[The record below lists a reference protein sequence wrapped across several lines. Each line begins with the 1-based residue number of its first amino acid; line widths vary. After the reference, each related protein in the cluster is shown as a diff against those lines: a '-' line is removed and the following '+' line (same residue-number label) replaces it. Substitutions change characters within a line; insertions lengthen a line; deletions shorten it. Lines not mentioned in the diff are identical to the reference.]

1 MVRAIVITGAPGS
14 GKSTVLEALAGLLD
28 NDAVPHAALESE
40 QFAWGYPWLPEEQA
54 YEVLATACRALRD
67 RGRALF
73 LVSATTETD
82 VHIDAVK
89 RALAADEIVVV
100 CLTAAPDTVAGRVF
114 EREPPAWH
122 GRDALVEHS
131 RVLAVQIPA
140 LRGIDLHV
148 NNEDRHPLDAA
159 REIRSKALEGL

>member
-1 MVRAIVITGAPGS
+1 
-14 GKSTVLEALAGLLD
+14 
-28 NDAVPHAALESE
+28 
-40 QFAWGYPWLPEEQA
+40 
-54 YEVLATACRALRD
+54 
-67 RGRALF
+67 
-73 LVSATTETD
+73 
-82 VHIDAVK
+82 
-89 RALAADEIVVV
+89 
-100 CLTAAPDTVAGRVF
+100 VF

-148 NNEDRHPLDAA
+148 GNEDRRPLDAA